1 MVNSFESV
9 PACDRQMDIQT
20 DRRTDMH
27 AAMDSRALAQRSAAI
42 KPNPKQGNYDDIYNV
57 YEKNIMF

>member
-1 MVNSFESV
+1 
-9 PACDRQMDIQT
+9 MDIQT